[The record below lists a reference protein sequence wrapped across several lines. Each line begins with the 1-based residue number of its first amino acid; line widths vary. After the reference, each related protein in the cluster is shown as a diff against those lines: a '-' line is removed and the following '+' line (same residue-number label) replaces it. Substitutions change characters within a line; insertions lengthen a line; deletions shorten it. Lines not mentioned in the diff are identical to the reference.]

1 MAISQTQLAQLY
13 LAYFGRPA
21 DVDGLVF
28 YTSNSNLDIW
38 SAAAAFSVSPES
50 QALYGTGFS
59 DATINAIYQNL
70 FNRDAEPAGLSYW
83 STEVTSG
90 RLTAAGAAYAI
101 FLGAQNED
109 KVAVQNKMAISA
121 AFTTA
126 LDTAPE
132 ITGYTGDAAAAAA
145 RAFLHT
151 VTSDPASAA
160 AAIASLDAAVAAV
173 VAVGGVK
180 GESFTLTTGAD
191 NIVGTANND
200 AIIAATLNTAGSGV
214 TTLGAFDKI
223 DGGAGIDK
231 LNIYSDGTLNGTL
244 PSSASVKNVEII
256 NIFNEGGAFD
266 TDGFGSID
274 ASMFVGAMNI
284 NQVGDYAHVYEL
296 ASSTT
301 ATFTDIDSLWSVG
314 VVAAMDATSASV
326 ALSNVGATSAWV
338 GTWGDKLTTVKVTGF
353 LAEHAEPMWL
363 DVSAGYD
370 VTSVKITTTVDTDLW
385 VDQFGYSE
393 TDGVDS
399 TKAVTRIDASG
410 STGDIELDAFDTVQ
424 TIATGW
430 GNDTVWLNTLTA
442 EDDVTTA
449 ADETIS
455 AVLQAGAGKDTIT
468 IATTGTGATTVDAG
482 DGDDE
487 VFVTALGDGKLTV
500 GLGAGNDSFAS
511 SEYIF
516 ATDVIDAGD
525 GVDMLLLSP
534 VDSLNSGAFRNFD
547 AFDVKGMA
555 ANLDLDILT
564 ASNPVTEIVGSGALG
579 AAAVTLLNLG
589 AGVSFRATGDM
600 GRTNALTLTQKAA
613 GALAVTLDADET
625 GTADTTIDVASMKV
639 VASNAT
645 SVNALFDTSYLA
657 KITGETSA
665 GDNVSTINLSTINLS
680 TAAATSVSLVS
691 GGANAH
697 NVLVLADTAAT
708 TGKVASVT
716 ITGAQA
722 LDFAFTS
729 TGANSLASINASA
742 HAGGLSTTTGVLKN
756 SGSITLGSGADVIT
770 VASNS
775 TDVAM
780 ESLVGFEKT
789 AAVSLSTAPAD
800 ALAAATAIADADVLC
815 LTGATV
821 ATANAVAGGEVTDG
835 VLTFTGVG
843 PATLADAFLIA
854 NAAAETAAEAVL
866 FQYLNDSYVFVQV
879 GATDTVVKLTGVTG
893 VTDLVETG
901 ADYFFVVSGS

>member
-1 MAISQTQLAQLY
+1 MAISHTQLQQLY

-21 DVDGLVF
+21 DIDGLGF
-28 YTSNSNLDIW
+28 YASNPNLDIW
-38 SAAAAFSVSPES
+38 SVAAAFSASPES
-50 QALYGTGFS
+50 QALYGAGFS
-59 DATINAIYQNL
+59 DETINAIYQNL
-70 FNRDAEPAGLSYW
+70 FNRDAEPAGLLYW

-126 LDTAPE
+126 LDTDLE

-145 RAFLHT
+145 RTFLHT
-151 VTSDPASAA
+151 VTSDPASVA
-160 AAIASLDAAVAAV
+160 AAIAGLDAAVAAV
-173 VAVGGVK
+173 VAEGGVK
-180 GESFTLTTGAD
+180 GQSFTLTTGAD
-191 NIVGTANND
+191 TIVGTVNND
-200 AIIAATLNTAGSGV
+200 TINAVMLNTAGSGV

-256 NIFNEGGAFD
+256 NIFNEGGTFD

-274 ASMFVGAMNI
+274 ASMFVGATNV

-353 LAEHAEPMWL
+353 LADHAEPMWL

-370 VTSVKITTTVDTDLW
+370 VTSVKITTTVDSDLW

-410 STGDIELDAFDTVQ
+410 STGDIELDAYDTVQ

-430 GNDTVWLNTLTA
+430 GDDTVWLNSLTA
-442 EDDVTTA
+442 EDVISTA

-487 VFVTALGDGKLTV
+487 VLVTALGDGKLTV

-511 SEYIF
+511 SEYIL

-600 GRTNALTLTQKAA
+600 GPTNALTLTQKAA

-625 GTADTTIDVASMKV
+625 GTADTTIDDVSTKI

-645 SVNALFDTSYLA
+645 SVMAAFDTSYLA
-657 KITGETSA
+657 RITGETTA
-665 GDNVSTINLSTINLS
+665 GDNVSTINLS
-680 TAAATSVSLVS
+680 TAAATSVSVVS

-729 TGANSLASINASA
+729 TGANSLASVNASA
-742 HAGGLSTTTGVLKN
+742 HAGGLITTTGVLKN

-770 VASNS
+770 VASSS

-800 ALAAATAIADADVLC
+800 ALAAATAIADADVLF

-866 FQYLNDSYVFVQV
+866 FQYLNDSYVFVQM